1 MKSFR
6 ESLAEVR
13 SLETHP
19 LVKKAR
25 KAHKD
30 GVWDGNVDK
39 NGNPIVHINGRPHT
53 VVMENYNQD
62 LTLATK
68 NVARLSNKETGQ
80 DKKDYQAVSRALAQ
94 GNLGAVKKVI
104 KGIST
109 KEIQADIL
117 NVLVGYNDLIAKM
130 YPKAMS
136 GGKFKSGMTVDK
148 MVKEDAETIE
158 ERMSLDR
165 LKKKFKKDIDNYNK
179 RNKDLPKNVEK
190 ALQMFAIKNG
200 EIKTDD
206 PEEFDDWLMQNIE
219 EATIEEA
226 RMPMYKQTK
235 FEGKEFDRKKEI
247 KSLKNMQKALHKLA
261 KMQDDMQYT
270 AETGGTSKDGNPN
283 AIYQALVEC
292 EWALFAYMGGIER
305 GKWDGTIDMDRD

>member
-1 MKSFR
+1 MDEDEIEDTFSELGENVIK
-6 ESLAEVR
+6 EN
-13 SLETHP
+13 
-19 LVKKAR
+19 VKAVMR
-25 KAHKD
+25 KHKKHI
-30 GVWDGNVDK
+30 DK
-39 NGNPIVHINGRPHT
+39 WKR
-53 VVMENYNQD
+53 
-62 LTLATK
+62 
-68 NVARLSNKETGQ
+68 SNKPMPIQVE
-80 DKKDYQAVSRALAQ
+80 DELMQAA
-94 GNLGAVKKVI
+94 
-104 KGIST
+104 
-109 KEIQADIL
+109 
-117 NVLVGYNDLIAKM
+117 M
-130 YPKAMS
+130 KA
-136 GGKFKSGMTVDK
+136 
-148 MVKEDAETIE
+148 
-158 ERMSLDR
+158 
-165 LKKKFKKDIDNYNK
+165 
-179 RNKDLPKNVEK
+179 
-190 ALQMFAIKNG
+190 G